1 MADNKRNQP
10 NPVLPFIYGKV
21 PPQNSDAEAA
31 VLGVSMLEK
40 DAFTKVST
48 TLRPEHFYSKQHQL
62 IFQAIMELS
71 LEARP
76 IDILTVTDKL
86 KMSGN
91 LDTVG
96 GPYYIYKL
104 TNDVVSSANMEDHAQ
119 IIVDKFIRRELIRL
133 GSELVNGGYS
143 EEGKSVEEMGGTV
156 SGELARLLG
165 VKAAG
170 LTNISSLLVGAVKRF
185 EEDKSRDS
193 FLIGYNTGYQTLNR
207 LTYGWQPGDLVIVAA
222 RPSVGKTAFALN
234 LARNLLKTNPGAG
247 VGIFSLEMTAIKLT
261 QRLMAIESG
270 TPLEAIMT
278 GRLSEDR
285 QKLLYTNGI
294 QKLAGYNLWMDDESI
309 DLLTISGVCTK
320 LVEEYKCGVIIIDY
334 LQLMTNRS
342 AQDRRSGN
350 REQEISSIS
359 RGLKLLA
366 KKLKCTIIALSQL
379 SRAVESRG
387 SKEPNLSDLRESGAI
402 EQDADMVAFLWR
414 EDYQQEEAQVDPMLL
429 GAAKCKFAKNRNGK
443 LDTIPFKFTGENQRW
458 EEDIYT
464 DAGSVEGSVNPASLL
479 KIELPPAGKA
489 PEGGARLFIQPGADR
504 PVKHQRLEDVD
515 PEQMPF

>member
-1 MADNKRNQP
+1 VNDYNKKQEKP
-10 NPVLPFIYGKV
+10 ALPFVYGMV
-21 PPQNSDAEAA
+21 PPQNGDAEAA
-31 VLGVSMLEK
+31 VLGISMLEK
-40 DAFTKVST
+40 GAFSKIAT
-48 TLRPEHFYSKQHQL
+48 TLRPEHFYSQHHQL

-71 LEARP
+71 MESRP

-86 KMSGN
+86 KGAGK
-91 LDTVG
+91 LDIIG
-96 GPYYIYKL
+96 GPYYLYKL
-104 TNDVVSSANMEDHAQ
+104 TNDIVSSAHLEDHAH

-143 EEGKSVEEMGGTV
+143 EEDKSVEELGGGV
-156 SGELARLLG
+156 SGELSRLLG
-165 VKAAG
+165 VKATG
-170 LTNISSLLVGAVKRF
+170 LTNISTLLVSTVKRL
-185 EEDKSRDS
+185 EEDRLRDS
-193 FLIGYNTGYQTLNR
+193 FLIGLNTGYQTLNR
-207 LTYGWQPGDLVIVAA
+207 LTYGWQPGDLVILAA

-234 LARNLLKTNPGAG
+234 LARNLLKTNKGAG

-285 QKLLYTNGI
+285 LHLLYAKGI
-294 QKLAGYNLWMDDESI
+294 QKLAGYNLWIDDESI
-309 DLLTISGVCTK
+309 DLLTITGVCTK
-320 LVEEYKCGVIIIDY
+320 MVEEYKCGVIIIDY

-443 LDTIPFKFTGENQRW
+443 LDTIPFKFTGSNQRW

-464 DAGSVEGSVNPASLL
+464 DSSSAEGTINPASLL

-515 PEQMPF
+515 PDQMPF

>member
-1 MADNKRNQP
+1 
-10 NPVLPFIYGKV
+10 
-21 PPQNSDAEAA
+21 
-31 VLGVSMLEK
+31 
-40 DAFTKVST
+40 
-48 TLRPEHFYSKQHQL
+48 
-62 IFQAIMELS
+62 
-71 LEARP
+71 
-76 IDILTVTDKL
+76 
-86 KMSGN
+86 
-91 LDTVG
+91 
-96 GPYYIYKL
+96 
-104 TNDVVSSANMEDHAQ
+104 
-119 IIVDKFIRRELIRL
+119 
-133 GSELVNGGYS
+133 
-143 EEGKSVEEMGGTV
+143 
-156 SGELARLLG
+156 
-165 VKAAG
+165 
-170 LTNISSLLVGAVKRF
+170 
-185 EEDKSRDS
+185 
-193 FLIGYNTGYQTLNR
+193 
-207 LTYGWQPGDLVIVAA
+207 LTYGWQPGDLVILAA

-234 LARNLLKTNPGAG
+234 LARNLLKTNKGAG
-247 VGIFSLEMTAIKLT
+247 VGVFSLEMTAIKLT

-285 QKLLYTNGI
+285 LHLLYAKGI
-294 QKLAGYNLWMDDESI
+294 QKLAGYNLWIDDESI

-464 DAGSVEGSVNPASLL
+464 DSSSVEGTINPASLL

-515 PEQMPF
+515 PDQMPF